1 MWYKYLI
8 FIILILIFIILFM
21 PINFYIRYQ
30 QKWSCRVRVLGFEFE
45 FDTSGS
51 NSKKSKSSNS
61 KFNDVT
67 KNLKSKGF
75 ISSLKYIV
83 SVTFLTVKTARAF
96 LRRIKIK
103 YLNLHVFISG
113 EDAYETA
120 IKYGQA
126 SAVIYPSI
134 NYLKEILRI
143 KKLNLMVEPDFK
155 SLKSKILFET
165 GFKVNIFNLLVVIIK
180 FIKNY
185 IFLESK
191 YKKGRISYEQQN

>member
-8 FIILILIFIILFM
+8 FIVFIVIFIILFM
-21 PINFYIRYQ
+21 PINFCVRYQ
-30 QKWSCRVRVLGFEFE
+30 EKLRCKVKILGFDFKIDASKSE
-45 FDTSGS
+45 
-51 NSKKSKSSNS
+51 NKKSKSSNS

-67 KNLKSKGF
+67 KNLKSMGF
-75 ISSLKYIV
+75 ISSLKYV
-83 SVTFLTVKTARAF
+83 ASVTFLTVKTARAF

-103 YLNLHVFISG
+103 HLNLHVFISG

-126 SAVIYPSI
+126 SAVIYPSV
-134 NYLKEILRI
+134 NYLKEILLI

-155 SLKSKILFET
+155 SLKSKILFEIC
-165 GFKVNIFNLLVVIIK
+165 FKANIFNLLVVIFK

-185 IFLESK
+185 MFLESK
-191 YKKGRISYEQQN
+191 YRKEE